1 MPFIYSRR
9 KAVFSGSV
17 ATVAALG
24 TGHSI
29 PQSFAESSAVE
40 RRFAPSL
47 WFSPGADNAYAR
59 NTTPGTTPVRL
70 ACMSAETMIQ
80 YPKSES
86 ITEVVKRVRSS
97 GYTAAN
103 AHYAIGT
110 RNQWLDATETE
121 IRELKEALRKYD
133 VDFYDIMVWTNLLH
147 PDRATRQ
154 KNIAYVCEAFEAAD
168 RCGVRSITGITG
180 SCGTQHYTEMHPGN
194 WSKET
199 WKLTIEVIRQILKDT
214 AGCKTV
220 WGMEQCITTNIDSPA
235 ATRQFLDD
243 VGEDRCKVVL
253 DPTNMMNLNR
263 YYHSAEIID
272 ESFDL
277 LGEAIVGCHAKD
289 YRLTTRMLVDLEE
302 VPPGKGI
309 QDYETLLARLSR
321 LSWPRTLMLEHFPK
335 EEYPPSREYIRTT
348 AKKVGVRLYGE

>member
-1 MPFIYSRR
+1 
-9 KAVFSGSV
+9 
-17 ATVAALG
+17 
-24 TGHSI
+24 
-29 PQSFAESSAVE
+29 
-40 RRFAPSL
+40 
-47 WFSPGADNAYAR
+47 
-59 NTTPGTTPVRL
+59 
-70 ACMSAETMIQ
+70 MSAETMIQ
-80 YPKSES
+80 YPKNES
-86 ITEVVKRVRSS
+86 ITEVVKRVRES

-110 RNQWLDATETE
+110 RNQWLDASEAE
-121 IRELKEALRKYD
+121 IRELKSALATYD

-180 SCGTQHYTEMHPGN
+180 SCGTEHYTEMHPGN

-199 WKLTIEVIRQILKDT
+199 WKLTVEVLRQILKNT

-235 ATRQFLDD
+235 ATRQLLDD
-243 VGEDRCKVVL
+243 VGEERCKVVL

-277 LGEAIVGCHAKD
+277 LGEEIVGCHAKD
-289 YRLTTRMLVDLEE
+289 FRLTTRMLVDLEE

-309 QDYETLLARLSR
+309 QDYEILLARLSR

-335 EEYPPSREYIRTT
+335 ETYPPAREYINTT
-348 AKKVGVRLYGE
+348 AKKVGVRIYGE